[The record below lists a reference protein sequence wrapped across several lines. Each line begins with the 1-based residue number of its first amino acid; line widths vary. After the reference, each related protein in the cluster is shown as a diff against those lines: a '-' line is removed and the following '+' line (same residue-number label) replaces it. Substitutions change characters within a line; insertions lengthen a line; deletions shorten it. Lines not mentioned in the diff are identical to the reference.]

1 MSEVNAAWQ
10 RVVADQATQDQ
21 LDAWYVEDGRD
32 AKEHPLHSL
41 YTGLAEKYRAQQES
55 RS

>member
-1 MSEVNAAWQ
+1 MSESNAAWE
-10 RVVADQATQDQ
+10 RVVADQATQNQ
-21 LDAWYVEDGRD
+21 LDAWYMEDGRD

-41 YTGLAEKYRAQQES
+41 YTGLAEKYRTQQES